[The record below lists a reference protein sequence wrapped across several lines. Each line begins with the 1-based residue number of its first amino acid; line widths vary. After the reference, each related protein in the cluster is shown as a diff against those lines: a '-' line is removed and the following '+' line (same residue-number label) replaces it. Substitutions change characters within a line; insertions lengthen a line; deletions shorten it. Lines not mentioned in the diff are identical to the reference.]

1 MLIGVEDSDKLIQ
14 VFIHSSVF
22 DIRVKL
28 RSLYT
33 KWWFNLEVGVIS
45 LYEHR
50 VPNWQNHVDWNRSF
64 WKTETSNVKLAN
76 FDMLPLNNS
85 NSDLLTII

>member
-1 MLIGVEDSDKLIQ
+1 
-14 VFIHSSVF
+14 
-22 DIRVKL
+22 
-28 RSLYT
+28 
-33 KWWFNLEVGVIS
+33 VIS